1 APEASCH
8 PMNQLKEEMPDLL
21 DFPPKLVAEQLTYMD
36 SKLFKKVLCHQCLGS
51 IWSRKNKPGN
61 EHLAP
66 TVWTTISQFNGA
78 VSCVITT
85 SLVNPS
91 MTAQD
96 KAMVVEH
103 WISLAKA
110 CQILGIYSS
119 LHAILSALQSI
130 SFHLLRR
137 TWKNGQP
144 DIKDSESKWMEGILL
159 SRNVSLALQEP
170 SNKFATLVRHLQK
183 AWKRCQR
190 RTQGV
195 VPYLG
200 TFLTDLDY
208 MEVGEPEH
216 CGGGTRVLRDTMLL
230 QVTPENY
237 TLEPQ
242 HPLRAWFPSV
252 EWLSDDESWGTC
264 VFLRLK
270 TVLWKAAV
278 PPGPSL
284 LVRSMV

>member
-1 APEASCH
+1 
-8 PMNQLKEEMPDLL
+8 KEEMPDLL

-137 TWKNGQP
+137 TWKNGQNELP
-144 DIKDSESKWMEGILL
+144 ASCFRMMGLGWVEGHNHDDSHRILSPQETMGGEGPCGTRIQGLIPTL
-159 SRNVSLALQEP
+159 P
-170 SNKFATLVRHLQK
+170 SM
-183 AWKRCQR
+183 
-190 RTQGV
+190 TQGV

-200 TFLTDLDY
+200 TFLTDLTKLH
-208 MEVGEPEH
+208 EVLP
-216 CGGGTRVLRDTMLL
+216 
-230 QVTPENY
+230 Q
-237 TLEPQ
+237 TL
-242 HPLRAWFPSV
+242 SV
-252 EWLSDDESWGTC
+252 
-264 VFLRLK
+264 
-270 TVLWKAAV
+270 
-278 PPGPSL
+278 
-284 LVRSMV
+284 

>member
-1 APEASCH
+1 
-8 PMNQLKEEMPDLL
+8 DLL

-137 TWKNGQP
+137 TWKNGQ
-144 DIKDSESKWMEGILL
+144 KDFIYLFDRLNSIFSHGHNHDDSHRILSPQETMGGRWSSHFSRGEGPCGTRIQGLIPTL
-159 SRNVSLALQEP
+159 P
-170 SNKFATLVRHLQK
+170 SM
-183 AWKRCQR
+183 
-190 RTQGV
+190 TQGV

-200 TFLTDLDY
+200 TFLTDL
-208 MEVGEPEH
+208 
-216 CGGGTRVLRDTMLL
+216 VLP
-230 QVTPENY
+230 Q
-237 TLEPQ
+237 TL
-242 HPLRAWFPSV
+242 SV
-252 EWLSDDESWGTC
+252 
-264 VFLRLK
+264 
-270 TVLWKAAV
+270 
-278 PPGPSL
+278 
-284 LVRSMV
+284 